1 MPRRTFLLAA
11 LARLAKLYLGV
22 LVASGVVSLLL
33 GLALGAAPDRAVSL
47 GWYCVGG
54 FLLIGGFFV
63 GNRGPA
69 RNAGEAWTP
78 MSLRGR
84 MLRWATP
91 SEQEEAINLSAVLIV
106 LGFALILVGVAADTR
121 YSLF

>member
-1 MPRRTFLLAA
+1 MKLYVGAAVATGAVALLA
-11 LARLAKLYLGV
+11 G
-22 LVASGVVSLLL
+22 LV
-33 GLALGAAPDRAVSL
+33 LGASPDRAVSL

-69 RNAGEAWTP
+69 RNAGETWAP
-78 MSLRGR
+78 LSLRGR

-91 SEQEEAINLSAVLIV
+91 TEQDESINLSAVLVV
-106 LGFALILVGVAADTR
+106 LGFALILLGVAADTR

>member
-1 MPRRTFLLAA
+1 LLVGA
-11 LARLAKLYLGV
+11 LGRLAKLFLAAVVGTG
-22 LVASGVVSLLL
+22 AVSLLA
-33 GLALGAAPDRAVSL
+33 GLALGASPDRSVSL

-69 RNAGEAWTP
+69 RNVGEQWTP
-78 MSLRGR
+78 LSLRGR

-91 SEQEEAINLSAVLIV
+91 SEQEESINLSAVLIV
-106 LGFALILVGVAADTR
+106 LGFALILLGVAADTR

>member
-1 MPRRTFLLAA
+1 AFLLAA
-11 LARLAKLYLGV
+11 LGRLVRLYVGAAAV
-22 LVASGVVSLLL
+22 TGAVALLA
-33 GLALGAAPDRAVSL
+33 GLLLGAAPDRAVSL

-69 RNAGEAWTP
+69 RNAGEAWSP
-78 MSLRGR
+78 LSLRGR

-91 SEQEEAINLSAVLIV
+91 SEQEESINLSAVLVV
-106 LGFALILVGVAADTR
+106 LGFALILLGVAADSR
-121 YSLF
+121 YRLF